1 MVGCTGRPIWTYGN
15 GDLSICVHYVYCVT
29 TCRTG
34 RKHIVAAAHL
44 QIVINLHLTVP
55 FGSFL
60 SVHAAGWQGRH
71 VYLFIYL
78 FKLLLVAVDYV
89 IEINTYSLKNKVVL
103 VSYVKVKRSSICIAP
118 LNETSLRRLDI
129 VYQGISQFYRHTLRF
144 IRKRNEPYLPLP
156 SQPQLVLSTHLPTQE
171 GWNVE

>member
-1 MVGCTGRPIWTYGN
+1 M
-15 GDLSICVHYVYCVT
+15 
-29 TCRTG
+29 
-34 RKHIVAAAHL
+34 AAAHL

-89 IEINTYSLKNKVVL
+89 IEINTYSLKK
-103 VSYVKVKRSSICIAP
+103 
-118 LNETSLRRLDI
+118 
-129 VYQGISQFYRHTLRF
+129 
-144 IRKRNEPYLPLP
+144 
-156 SQPQLVLSTHLPTQE
+156 
-171 GWNVE
+171 